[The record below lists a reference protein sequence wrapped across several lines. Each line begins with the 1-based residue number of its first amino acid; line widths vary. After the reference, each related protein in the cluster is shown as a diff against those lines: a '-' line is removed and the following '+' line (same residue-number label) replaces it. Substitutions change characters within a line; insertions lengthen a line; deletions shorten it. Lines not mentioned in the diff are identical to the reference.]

1 MCQRNVKFQVKETK
15 DKGNPNTFSI
25 GIGKSLRGI
34 CNSWKQGLTLSGVL
48 GWASTS
54 LSTGD

>member
-25 GIGKSLRGI
+25 GIGKCRVSEKLPWLRENFDKLWGHLHM
-34 CNSWKQGLTLSGVL
+34 GLG
-48 GWASTS
+48 
-54 LSTGD
+54 